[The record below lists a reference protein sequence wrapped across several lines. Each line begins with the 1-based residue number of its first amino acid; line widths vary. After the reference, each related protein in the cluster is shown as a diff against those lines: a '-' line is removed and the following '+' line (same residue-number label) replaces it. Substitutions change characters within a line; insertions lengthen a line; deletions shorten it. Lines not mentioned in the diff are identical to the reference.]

1 MFGCFKTTNFDYN
14 DEMKQF
20 LHKQRREPVEA
31 LSHFSE
37 TEHTWIFLIGVVIV
51 VFLAMSLLKTL
62 FKFAIVFLVISIAA
76 TLLFNM
82 SPNQLV
88 DSGRESLK
96 MGTEFVQDKMISLL
110 SEGYLT
116 ELFESDFLTDFIED
130 FEDESDT
137 IADLLEQEKK

>member
-1 MFGCFKTTNFDYN
+1 M
-14 DEMKQF
+14 
-20 LHKQRREPVEA
+20 EA